1 MWAWFGPAVINIVT
15 LIRVLKL
22 QKRAARVILDANRQA
37 NSVKLFNK
45 LNWIPFSE
53 QAKLSAVLYTSV
65 YRGMYPPIWKAY
77 LSLLA
82 RFIHVRLDMPTLILF
97 AQLSNDKLKEE
108 EHLPWLPV
116 KPGTAYRYLCENY
129 PRLNL
134 LGTLFGREFLKNSSF

>member
-1 MWAWFGPAVINIVT
+1 MINIVT

-65 YRGMYPPIWKAY
+65 YRGMYPPI
-77 LSLLA
+77 
-82 RFIHVRLDMPTLILF
+82 
-97 AQLSNDKLKEE
+97 
-108 EHLPWLPV
+108 
-116 KPGTAYRYLCENY
+116 
-129 PRLNL
+129 
-134 LGTLFGREFLKNSSF
+134 